1 MSLASPARTTNGAKG
16 VAAAVTYCCQ
26 PRAPSSTGMT
36 SASSTRNG
44 GGEGRWRQAG
54 RKKGRGGGEERER
67 ERAAAGNRRHQLG
80 PTHAPPC
87 RQQPTSTHRDAPS
100 WPCLPA
106 TPARSSPCYVR
117 AGLSCQPKHRHRPDR
132 AAARPSS
139 RWCRSSRRRRLGPS

>member
-67 ERAAAGNRRHQLG
+67 EGGGGKQEAPAGTDPRAALSPAADLDPPRRALVALSACHSS
-80 PTHAPPC
+80 P
-87 RQQPTSTHRDAPS
+87 QQSVLRPS
-100 WPCLPA
+100 WAAVPSQAPA
-106 TPARSSPCYVR
+106 S
-117 AGLSCQPKHRHRPDR
+117 
-132 AAARPSS
+132 ARPCCSAS
-139 RWCRSSRRRRLGPS
+139 KLEVVQEF